1 MACQPRQLL
10 LREKVKIQDKYQTP
24 DHRVTSEGAFKD
36 KLDIVSY
43 KEKRTEYR
51 RNISKNR
58 DSVKEGKNLLA
69 DLNNIEVM
77 NNVSFIKNKIKPL
90 LRCEDVIGNQ
100 SFNIIHGAQ
109 TCKSQA
115 KDNLLFNLENESK
128 IPERI
133 KEVLTVQKTNKTV
146 QIFSIM
152 NFESNPKQEI
162 KED

>member
-109 TCKSQA
+109 
-115 KDNLLFNLENESK
+115 NL
-128 IPERI
+128 
-133 KEVLTVQKTNKTV
+133 
-146 QIFSIM
+146 QISG
-152 NFESNPKQEI
+152 
-162 KED
+162 